1 MDSSGGRWRTAPGR
15 PRSRSRPA
23 RPQRRSCPRASSGPR
38 SFDTPPMAGQFGA
51 MTRRAGFT
59 LIEMLV
65 VLVLMGLAVA
75 LVAPALFPAR
85 HDESALR
92 ALLGSA
98 RDAAARRGEV
108 VYLRIDVG
116 GRWRMEPVF
125 ATPVTLVV
133 SPLGSCAFDVRSS
146 AAAAVVALEPLTCDL
161 RAP

>member
-1 MDSSGGRWRTAPGR
+1 MRN
-15 PRSRSRPA
+15 
-23 RPQRRSCPRASSGPR
+23 
-38 SFDTPPMAGQFGA
+38 
-51 MTRRAGFT
+51 GFT

-65 VLVLMGLAVA
+65 VLVLMGLAAA

-85 HDESALR
+85 HDASALR

-116 GRWRMEPVF
+116 GRWRMEGGASVLEGTLAAGRMEPVF

-133 SPLGSCAFDVRSS
+133 SPLGSCAFDVRSRDRKS
-146 AAAAVVALEPLTCDL
+146 TRLNSSHVSSSYAVFC
-161 RAP
+161 